1 MEVKL
6 TGSVIEVMP
15 SQAVKPK
22 VPIPVTAYLL
32 SLYVISPGITISPLM
47 DSSFDETSAV
57 QLSYNRYFNCP
68 IITSSAFV
76 TCAKMNAH
84 RIGKNSLS
92 VKCRIIESEYWWL
105 GYKKWR
111 ARF

>member
-1 MEVKL
+1 
-6 TGSVIEVMP
+6 
-15 SQAVKPK
+15 
-22 VPIPVTAYLL
+22 
-32 SLYVISPGITISPLM
+32 M
-47 DSSFDETSAV
+47 DSSLDETSAV